1 MYISSQLVS
10 WKTPLCT
17 KKIPLCQR
25 KSMPGQGKLT
35 MGQKEFCF
43 CTIAIP
49 LSFFQHAKSL
59 ASGPF
64 ACLHACKFVFG
75 SIYIRAQNFW
85 PPLSS
90 LCFAFHREEVHLCA
104 TIMHIANG
112 PLGGNRSK
120 QCLSKASLP
129 HGFWDPWAHYVSS
142 QCLWLFH
149 EGVLWP
155 RANELFLLK
164 NLLDKV

>member
-1 MYISSQLVS
+1 MENP
-10 WKTPLCT
+10 PLYEENPSLS
-17 KKIPLCQR
+17 KKIHAGTRQIDNGTKRILLLYHCN
-25 KSMPGQGKLT
+25 S
-35 MGQKEFCF
+35 
-43 CTIAIP
+43 
-49 LSFFQHAKSL
+49 SFFLSTCKKS
-59 ASGPF
+59 SKWTI
-64 ACLHACKFVFG
+64 CLSTCMQICFLGAYV
-75 SIYIRAQNFW
+75 RAQNFW
-85 PPLSS
+85 PPLSA
-90 LCFAFHREEVHLCA
+90 LCFALHSEEVHLCA